1 MEGLRENIMNYY
13 KRNIELVGYKGL
25 IKKLVYINDFT
36 EENILEVCK
45 EYNIT
50 SIEQLKNCVLK
61 NINTRKILQYLI
73 N

>member
-13 KRNIELVGYKGL
+13 KRNIELIGYKGL
-25 IKKLVYINDFT
+25 IKKLVCINDFT
-36 EENILEVCK
+36 EENVLEVCK
-45 EYNIT
+45 EYNIL